1 LYNVLSCLWFP
12 KAGYFGLF
20 SDNRPYLAKPY
31 FDNVDMYLDL
41 GYWRAN
47 FSTWGTGRSTRGAG

>member
-1 LYNVLSCLWFP
+1 
-12 KAGYFGLF
+12 
-20 SDNRPYLAKPY
+20 
-31 FDNVDMYLDL
+31 MYLDL